1 MGVNEVEGMD
11 RRITGTQLI
20 VSPYSIRP
28 EETAFWLSHHH
39 YFDFQRRR
47 WVMATFAK
55 HPQIQE
61 CIWRDAHNSQVS
73 FGGFRKK
80 ADDMMEMMASMS
92 VASNVT
98 ATAAEAFDKR
108 PKPATIRTVR
118 DKGKND
124 KGEKVEL
131 RKVAAENRIRSRH
144 RTQMVREKV
153 KTLPPS
159 LSLNPGFWKTVL

>member
-1 MGVNEVEGMD
+1 
-11 RRITGTQLI
+11 
-20 VSPYSIRP
+20 
-28 EETAFWLSHHH
+28 
-39 YFDFQRRR
+39 
-47 WVMATFAK
+47 MATFLK

-61 CIWRDAHNSQVS
+61 RIWREAHNSQVS

-98 ATAAEAFDKR
+98 ATAAQAFDKR
-108 PKPATIRTVR
+108 QKRATIRTVR

-144 RTQMVREKV
+144 RTQTVREKV

>member
-1 MGVNEVEGMD
+1 
-11 RRITGTQLI
+11 
-20 VSPYSIRP
+20 
-28 EETAFWLSHHH
+28 
-39 YFDFQRRR
+39 
-47 WVMATFAK
+47 MAIYAK

-61 CIWRDAHNSQVS
+61 RRWRDAHNSQVS

-118 DKGKND
+118 DKGKRDKD

-144 RTQMVREKV
+144 RTQTVLREKV

>member
-1 MGVNEVEGMD
+1 
-11 RRITGTQLI
+11 
-20 VSPYSIRP
+20 
-28 EETAFWLSHHH
+28 
-39 YFDFQRRR
+39 
-47 WVMATFAK
+47 MATFAK

-61 CIWRDAHNSQVS
+61 RIWRDAHNSQVS

-118 DKGKND
+118 DKGNKD
-124 KGEKVEL
+124 KGE
-131 RKVAAENRIRSRH
+131 KVAAENRIRSRH
-144 RTQMVREKV
+144 RTQTVREKV

-159 LSLNPGFWKTVL
+159 LSLNPGFWKTVLL